1 MVEEGSVDGEVK
13 GREEIS
19 CITDGEGRP
28 QILLRGKNNRTTLK
42 EVDVKEERLERVWKE
57 NIQRKEIERY
67 YFSLPL
73 FLSPLQHV
81 IVVLERQGTHS

>member
-1 MVEEGSVDGEVK
+1 MGEGR
-13 GREEIS
+13 REEIS

-57 NIQRKEIERY
+57 NIQRKELERY
-67 YFSLPL
+67 YFPLLSLYPL
-73 FLSPLQHV
+73 CNMS
-81 IVVLERQGTHS
+81 